1 MEENQKKFSVKDIA
15 VMGLM
20 VAIIEVCKM
29 ALSFAP
35 NIELTSFWLIM
46 FTKHYGKKVALIVPA
61 LILLEG
67 MMYGVNIWW
76 IMYAYIWPL
85 LVILAYMFR
94 KVDSALFWAIFS
106 GIFGLCFGF
115 LCSITYFVI
124 GASGGSITAGL
135 STAFSWW
142 VAGITWDVIHCVG
155 NFTLM
160 LVLYIPIENV
170 LKRQKQ

>member
-1 MEENQKKFSVKDIA
+1 MEEKEKRFSVKDIA

-20 VAIIEVCKM
+20 VAVIEVCKM

-35 NIELTSFWLIM
+35 NIELTTFWLIM

-61 LILLEG
+61 MILLEG
-67 MMYGVNIWW
+67 MMYGVNVWW

-85 LVILAYMFR
+85 LVILAYLFR
-94 KVDSALFWAIFS
+94 KVDSTIFWAIFS
-106 GIFGLCFGF
+106 GIFGLCFGL

-124 GASGGSITAGL
+124 GVSGGSVMAGI

-142 VAGITWDVIHCVG
+142 VAGIMWDVVHCVG

-160 LVLYIPIENV
+160 FILYYPIENV
-170 LKRQKQ
+170 LKRQK